1 MDPQLMK
8 YYFQALHIYK
18 TYLVS
23 LANLSQELAYSSLK
37 SIYRFSIFNNPLFK
51 SGKRC
56 LPRRS
61 FGNPSHSL
69 NLVCDF
75 FTSEYNLYNLDDL
88 NLTYGTAMT
97 QPQLDRIHNAINTG
111 ITSLNLNLGRCIWHQ
126 SPRQSVI
133 INIDAL
139 NKKGCRAFYRTFR
152 ARANHKDN
160 TSKIEQ
166 K

>member
-37 SIYRFSIFNNPLFK
+37 SIYLFSIFNNPLFK

-88 NLTYGTAMT
+88 NMTYGTAMT

-111 ITSLNLNLGRCIWHQ
+111 ITSINLNLGRCIWHQ
-126 SPRQSVI
+126 SPRQSAFIHILRMKNTLVI
-133 INIDAL
+133 
-139 NKKGCRAFYRTFR
+139 
-152 ARANHKDN
+152 
-160 TSKIEQ
+160 
-166 K
+166 